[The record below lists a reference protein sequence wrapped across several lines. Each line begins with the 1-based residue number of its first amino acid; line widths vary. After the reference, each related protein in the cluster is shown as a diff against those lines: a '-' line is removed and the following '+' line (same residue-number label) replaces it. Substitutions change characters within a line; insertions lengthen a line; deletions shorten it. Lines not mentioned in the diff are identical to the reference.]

1 MERQMLIKSQN
12 SLAARGVRGW
22 DWKNTAWVFLFL
34 APYLIGFI
42 VFVGGPIIAVFVL
55 SFTRWDIIT
64 PPVFVE
70 LENYRKILFQDK
82 IFWKSLRNTITY
94 IAMVVPLEVIIAF
107 CLAVLINRRARG
119 INIYRAI
126 FFMPFVLS
134 LASIGLLWTWLYS
147 ADFGLIGFLFNKLH
161 LPPPMWL
168 YDPRWAMPAIVFTT
182 VWRNVGYYMVI
193 FLAGLQ
199 GIPRDLYEAAS
210 LDGAG
215 SWRKLRHVTIPLLSP
230 TTFFILIIAVIW
242 AFHVFDLVYIMTGG
256 GRTGNIDATI
266 TLVYYL
272 YEVGF
277 RWFKM
282 GMASALAF
290 VLLAFTM
297 VVTAIQFSLQ
307 KKWVHYQ

>member
-1 MERQMLIKSQN
+1 M
-12 SLAARGVRGW
+12 ARDALVRKQGSFPVRFVRGW
-22 DWKNTAWVFLFL
+22 DWKKTAWVLLFL

-42 VFVGGPIIAVFVL
+42 VFMGGPIVAVLGL
-55 SFTRWDIIT
+55 SFTKWDILT

-82 IFWKSLRNTITY
+82 MFWKSLRNTVTY
-94 IAMVVPLEVIIAF
+94 IAMVVPLEVILAF
-107 CLAVLINRRARG
+107 FLSVLINRRIRG

-147 ADFGLIGFLFNKLH
+147 ADFGLVGFIFNKLH
-161 LPPPMWL
+161 IPSPMWL
-168 YDPRWAMPAIVFTT
+168 YDPKWAMPSIVFTT
-182 VWRNVGYYMVI
+182 LWRNVGYYMVI

-199 GIPRDLYEAAS
+199 GIPRDLYEAAE
-210 LDGAG
+210 LDGAAA
-215 SWRKLRHVTIPLLSP
+215 WQKLRHVTIPLLSP
-230 TTFFILIIAVIW
+230 TTFFILVIAVIW
-242 AFHVFDLVYIMTGG
+242 AFHVFDLIYIMTGG

-277 RWFKM
+277 RWFQM
-282 GMASALAF
+282 GMASALA
-290 VLLAFTM
+290 VILLALTM
-297 VVTAIQFSLQ
+297 VVTAIQFAVQ